1 MTIIIPDICN
11 RVRVSWFALDEGT
24 RPVALVM
31 PLCNQAPLARP
42 LLIEGVGLTEL
53 KTVLLTDE
61 WTRTQPFPNHP
72 QLANVVE
79 FVRNDPI
86 PPAGETG

>member
-1 MTIIIPDICN
+1 MTVVIPDICN
-11 RVRVSWFALDEGT
+11 RVRVSWFALDGGT
-24 RPVALVM
+24 RPVALRM

-42 LLIEGVGLTEL
+42 LLIEGVGLTG
-53 KTVLLTDE
+53 E

-79 FVRNDPI
+79 FVRNDDKR
-86 PPAGETG
+86 T